1 MSIVFGSNH
10 VVIFI
15 TFKQTMT
22 PVFNGISKSPPLPQS
37 RAVPDCLW
45 KPTKGLPYMLT
56 AARSPPNEEPK
67 DEDLEAQAG
76 QLVPRDGPC
85 L

>member
-1 MSIVFGSNH
+1 
-10 VVIFI
+10 
-15 TFKQTMT
+15 
-22 PVFNGISKSPPLPQS
+22 
-37 RAVPDCLW
+37 
-45 KPTKGLPYMLT
+45 MLT
-56 AARSPPNEEPK
+56 AARRPPNEEPK